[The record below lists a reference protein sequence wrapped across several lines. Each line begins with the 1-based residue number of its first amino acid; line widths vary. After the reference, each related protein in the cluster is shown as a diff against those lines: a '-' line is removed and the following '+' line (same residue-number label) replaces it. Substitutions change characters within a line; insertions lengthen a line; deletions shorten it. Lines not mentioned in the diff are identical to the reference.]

1 MGILLTLAGTPR
13 NPTQL
18 PSPPP
23 VLWDAVVQR
32 LESLIPAFTLD
43 AWVHPLTAHVEDGR
57 LLLRCP
63 SSFHRDRVRERL
75 LDRIERC
82 VREEA
87 GRALDVELQVCPP
100 LPGPRRVG
108 TARPHAKPSA
118 PARATGAVGAPAKRE
133 QFELPYGFENFVVGP
148 CNALAREA
156 SYAIARDRQPR
167 LNALFLWSR
176 ESGRGK
182 THLARSIVAEASKQ
196 QGGTGRCLY
205 TSAEAFTNEFVAS
218 VRAKRMDRF
227 NQRYREGCQL
237 LVVEDV
243 QFLKR
248 KKATQI
254 ELFHTLGHLLDVG
267 GRVVLTGDSLPLAI
281 EGLDPRLRAQISAG
295 LVAELEA
302 PDAEVRRHILRDKAA
317 AGGVRLP
324 EDCLQLLV
332 DSVRGNVRDLE
343 AVLTQI
349 VAAASLLERRIDIDL
364 TRHALQK
371 VVPELPSEACL
382 EIPTVME
389 VVGAFFKLR
398 PESLAS
404 RSRRHEVLVP
414 RQLAMYLCCRRTQAS
429 VAKIAEAFGRAHPA
443 VRNAVLRV
451 EKRTLR
457 SAPSRYQ
464 LEALSARLDEIAR
477 TRGAG

>member
-1 MGILLTLAGTPR
+1 M
-13 NPTQL
+13 
-18 PSPPP
+18 
-23 VLWDAVVQR
+23 
-32 LESLIPAFTLD
+32 
-43 AWVHPLTAHVEDGR
+43 H
-57 LLLRCP
+57 
-63 SSFHRDRVRERL
+63 
-75 LDRIERC
+75 
-82 VREEA
+82 EEA
-87 GRALDVELQVCPP
+87 GRSLPVELVVSPP
-100 LPGPRRVG
+100 TRVAPVNRVEPSRATPGPSV
-108 TARPHAKPSA
+108 PA
-118 PARATGAVGAPAKRE
+118 PATRRASLPTPRD
-133 QFELPYGFENFVVGP
+133 QFELPYGFDNFVVGP

-167 LNALFLWSR
+167 LNALFLWSG

-182 THLARSIVAEASKQ
+182 THLARSIVTEAKNHRNE
-196 QGGTGRCLY
+196 GGRCLY
-205 TSAEAFTNEFVAS
+205 TSAEAFTNEFVKC
-218 VRAKRMDRF
+218 VRERRMDRF
-227 NQRYREGCQL
+227 TRRYREDCRL

-267 GRVVLTGDSLPLAI
+267 ARIVLTGNALPLSMD
-281 EGLDPRLRAQISAG
+281 GLDVRLRSRISAG

-302 PDAEVRRHILRDKAA
+302 PDAEVRRNILRAKAA

-364 TRHALQK
+364 TRHALRK
-371 VVPELPSEACL
+371 VVPELPNEDYL
-382 EIPTVME
+382 EISTVME
-389 VVGAFFKLR
+389 VVGSFFKLP

-414 RQLAMYLCCRRTQAS
+414 RQLAMYLCARRTQAS
-429 VAKIAEAFGRAHPA
+429 VAMIAEAFGRAHTA
-443 VRNAVLRV
+443 VRNAVQRV
-451 EKRTLR
+451 EKRTLQ
-457 SAPSRYQ
+457 SAPNRYQ
-464 LEALSARLDEIAR
+464 LEALSTRLDEIAR
-477 TRGAG
+477 ARRS